1 MDPLTNIYC
10 DESCH
15 LEHDHQSVMVLGAVV
30 CAGTKTREIAQR
42 IREIKERHGL
52 RRDFEIKWT
61 KVSPSKLPFFHD
73 VVDYFFDDDDLGF
86 RALIAEKGKL
96 RHGEFGQTH
105 DEWYYKMYFTLLKA
119 LLGPGYRFHIY
130 LDVKDTRGAEKV
142 ARLHE
147 ILCSNIYDFNR
158 KIIGRLQLVRSH
170 EVEQMQLADLL
181 IGAVSYANRGLATS
195 AAKRT
200 LVARV
205 RERTGY
211 NLRSTTLLREQK
223 FNIFR
228 WLPQG
233 PEQ

>member
-15 LEHDHQSVMVLGAVV
+15 LEHDHQTVMVLGAVV
-30 CAGTKTREIAQR
+30 CDGTKTREIAER

-52 RRDFEIKWT
+52 RRDFEAKWT
-61 KVSPSKLPFFHD
+61 KVSPAKLPFFRD
-73 VVDYFFDDDDLGF
+73 LVDYFFDDDDLGF
-86 RALIAEKGKL
+86 RVLIAEKGKL
-96 RHGEFGQTH
+96 RHREFGQTH

-119 LLGPGYRFHIY
+119 LLVPGHRFHIY

-147 ILCSNIYDFNR
+147 ILCSSIYDFNR
-158 KIIGRLQLVRSH
+158 KIIGRLQMVRSH

-181 IGAVSYANRGLATS
+181 IGAMSYANRGLDTS
-195 AAKRT
+195 PAKRA

-205 RERTGY
+205 RQRTGY

-228 WLPQG
+228 WIPQG